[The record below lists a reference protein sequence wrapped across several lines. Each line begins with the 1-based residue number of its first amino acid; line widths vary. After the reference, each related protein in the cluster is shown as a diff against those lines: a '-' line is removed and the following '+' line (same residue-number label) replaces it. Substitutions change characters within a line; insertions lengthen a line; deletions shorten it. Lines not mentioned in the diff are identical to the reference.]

1 MFLAGGRRMLEAR
14 DDDGIIGTP
23 GEDDEQTRKPATRHP
38 GGRAT
43 APLSPAAEGI
53 AQADPG

>member
-1 MFLAGGRRMLEAR
+1 MLEAR